1 MKEYELNKE
10 EKRIVRETIKR
21 GILHRHAQWL
31 DEIRAILD
39 KPFEGEENEYDK
51 AMIITGKSRKFYK
64 EAMEMEDFYRG
75 SQREIGISRLYAD
88 GHITDEDLD
97 KLPARVLEN
106 VRKYIALISLDD

>member
-1 MKEYELNKE
+1 MKDYELNKD

-39 KPFEGEENEYDK
+39 RPFKGEENEFDK
-51 AMIITGKSRKFYK
+51 AMTITGKSRKFYK

-75 SQREIGISRLYAD
+75 SQREMGIFRLYAD
-88 GHITDEDLD
+88 GHLSDDDLD
-97 KLPARVLEN
+97 KLPAPVLEN
-106 VRKYIALISLDD
+106 VRKYIALMSL